1 MSRIK
6 NSLPARL
13 QAFLANDKTRVLLG
27 MSKQRVLLVNAFI
40 VFLVANSL
48 FDIALDEQ
56 HWPFA
61 QYDMYSD
68 VERSYSVSKL
78 VLFGV
83 EQEPP
88 YHEIPLRG
96 SYIQPFDQARLN
108 AAFRRINSKE
118 KREHLLNEALLDSLT
133 RYEQLRLA
141 GRHNGP
147 PLQGVRLYKMRWR
160 LDNQAENVDRPDR
173 WELVAEVEQP

>member
-27 MSKQRVLLVNAFI
+27 MSKQRMLVVNAFI

-68 VERSYSVSKL
+68 VEREYSVLGLNKSHHTTRFPCEVLTFNRSIKL
-78 VLFGV
+78 DYTQHSG
-83 EQEPP
+83 
-88 YHEIPLRG
+88 G
-96 SYIQPFDQARLN
+96 
-108 AAFRRINSKE
+108 
-118 KREHLLNEALLDSLT
+118 
-133 RYEQLRLA
+133 
-141 GRHNGP
+141 
-147 PLQGVRLYKMRWR
+147 
-160 LDNQAENVDRPDR
+160 
-173 WELVAEVEQP
+173 

>member
-6 NSLPARL
+6 NLLPARL
-13 QAFLANDKTRVLLG
+13 QAFLANDKTQVLG
-27 MSKQRVLLVNAFI
+27 MSKQRMLLVNAFI

-68 VERSYSVSKL
+68 VERKYSVSKL
-78 VLFGV
+78 ELFGV
-83 EQEPP
+83 EQESP

-96 SYIQPFDQARLN
+96 SYIQPFDQARLQ
-108 AAFRRINSKE
+108 AAFRRINS
-118 KREHLLNEALLDSLT
+118 RSNE
-133 RYEQLRLA
+133 
-141 GRHNGP
+141 
-147 PLQGVRLYKMRWR
+147 
-160 LDNQAENVDRPDR
+160 
-173 WELVAEVEQP
+173 